1 MKRIETEAE
10 LKAASL
16 VFRDAFSNYP
26 LYTFL
31 FPDLKQRTRVLPI
44 LFRISAKYVSEN
56 AYYLGNE
63 NDVSAILFLDS
74 PDAKGPSLF
83 DALCILFG
91 YAFKLPL
98 ARSIK
103 LLQVFRDCMKVR
115 PEGQFWYLQ
124 MIGVS
129 PHHQG
134 KGIGSQVLQFAK
146 QLAGPERIYL
156 ETSSETNAS
165 YYQNKGYALLKSFPT
180 LGGNGPKTWSLITD

>member
-1 MKRIETEAE
+1 MKRVETEAE
-10 LKAASL
+10 LNASSL
-16 VFRDAFSNYP
+16 VFRDAFTNYP

-31 FPDLKQRTRVLPI
+31 FPDEAQRARVLPV
-44 LFRISAKYVSEN
+44 LFKISTRHVSES
-56 AYYLGNE
+56 AYYLGKQ

-74 PDAKGPSLF
+74 PGAKGPSVF

-91 YAFKLPL
+91 YAYQLPL

-103 LLQVFRDCMKVR
+103 LLQVFRDCMQAR
-115 PEGQFWYLQ
+115 PEGRFWYLQ

-134 KGIGSQVLQFAK
+134 KGIGDQVLQFAR

-156 ETSSETNAS
+156 ETSSEANAN
-165 YYQNKGYALLKSFPT
+165 YYRNRGYELHKTFPT
-180 LGGNGPKTWSLITD
+180 LGGSGPTTWSLISG